1 MPEWNVK
8 LTDKIERTSDIT
20 SFRFETPEG
29 LSYLPGQ
36 FFFVYI
42 PAEVEGSIMHHFSFS
57 SSPSEP
63 LIEFTTRIR
72 DSPFKYRLNQLK
84 NGTTVKIASVSAQF
98 TITEEIKKEVFV
110 CGGIGI
116 TAARSNIKWVLDSL
130 SNIDTILLYGNRD
143 SNNIAFKDELEQISE
158 ENFKVFHIL
167 SDPEEGWDGPKGYI
181 NAEFISSSVLDLTE
195 RIWFISGPPVMVKS
209 IKTILTTVLNIPER
223 KVKTEN
229 YVGY

>member
-20 SFRFETPEG
+20 SFRFDPPEG

-36 FFFVYI
+36 FFFIYI
-42 PAEVEGSIMHHFSFS
+42 PSEVEGSLMHHFSFS
-57 SSPSEP
+57 SSPTEP
-63 LIEFTTRIR
+63 YIEFTTRIR
-72 DSPFKYRLNQLK
+72 DSWFKKRLNQLTI
-84 NGTTVKIASVSAQF
+84 GTTIKIATVSGQF
-98 TITEEIKKEVFV
+98 TVTEEMKKVVFV

-116 TAARSNIKWVLDSL
+116 TAARSNIKWVLDSH
-130 SNIDTILLYGNRD
+130 SNIDMILLYGNRD
-143 SNNIAFKDELEQISE
+143 SNNVAFKDELELIPE
-158 ENFKVFHIL
+158 EKFKMFHIL
-167 SDPEEGWDGPKGYI
+167 SDPEEGWGGPKGYI
-181 NAEFISSSVLDLTE
+181 NAEFVSSSVLDLLE
-195 RIWFISGPPVMVKS
+195 RMWFISGPPAMVKS